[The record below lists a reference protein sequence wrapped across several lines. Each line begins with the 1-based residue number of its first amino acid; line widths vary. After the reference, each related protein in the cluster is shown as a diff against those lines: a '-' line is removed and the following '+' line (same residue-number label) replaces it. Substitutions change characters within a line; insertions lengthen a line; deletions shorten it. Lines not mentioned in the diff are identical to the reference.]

1 MPTGKPVSAELR
13 QMISDKVDAG
23 SSNED
28 IWRDLFPMGTDLLTR
43 RTLQRY
49 AKVCRSGTIGQKI
62 IFLNG
67 ANLVKS
73 GRPRIIDR
81 LAERIF
87 ILPYNGNN
95 NGRRQPRLGAR
106 QVMHLYSIHGT
117 EGYKCKN
124 FWNLFETSHEKR
136 MNQYNA

>member
-106 QVMHLYSIHGT
+106 AREFRLEYYG
-117 EGYKCKN
+117 
-124 FWNLFETSHEKR
+124 
-136 MNQYNA
+136 NAIN